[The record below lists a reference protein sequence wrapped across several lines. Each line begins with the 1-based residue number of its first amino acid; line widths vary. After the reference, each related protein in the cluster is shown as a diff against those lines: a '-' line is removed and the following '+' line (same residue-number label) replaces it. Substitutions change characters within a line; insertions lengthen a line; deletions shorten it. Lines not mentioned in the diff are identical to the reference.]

1 MLRGVSDQL
10 NVFITRCET
19 TGSRRCGV
27 KDLFHT
33 AGIRT
38 TYGSKLYAD
47 HVPTDDAVAWQRLRD
62 DGWTLAGKTNLHEF
76 AYGTSS
82 QNPWYGTVGNPHDPG
97 RVAGGSSGGSAAGI
111 VTGDFEM
118 GLGTD
123 TAGSIRI
130 PASWCGV
137 VGFKP
142 SHGAVP
148 SDGCFAL
155 VPWVDHIGPIA
166 GDVATCAETFAT
178 LARRP
183 PATAADPASLAAV
196 IVKELE
202 GVGVEESVSSAFAA
216 GVDRLREA
224 GVATSPT
231 DWERLPQ
238 GIVQMRLAAAAH
250 VHRRTFPAQR
260 ELYGADVAHKLE
272 RGLEPQTTAQ
282 QLERMADAE
291 AWKAGCRERLGGAQ
305 LVVMPTIPIGPP
317 PVDVDEVSLRGTVF
331 AHTQLFNHLGW
342 PSITIPCG
350 TDRDGLPV
358 GMMLSG
364 PGDDVVLGA
373 ALALEAAIRDPVAR

>member
-1 MLRGVSDQL
+1 MSDPL
-10 NVFITRCET
+10 NIFITRCDSGGT
-19 TGSRRCGV
+19 RRCGV

-33 AGIRT
+33 AGVRT
-38 TYGSKLYAD
+38 TYGSRLYRD
-47 HVPTDDAVAWQRLRD
+47 HVPANDAVAWSRLVT
-62 DGWTLAGKTNLHEF
+62 DGWTMAGKTNLHEF

-111 VTGDFEM
+111 VTGDFEL

-142 SHGAVP
+142 THGAVP
-148 SDGCFAL
+148 SDGCAAL
-155 VPWVDHIGPIA
+155 VPWVDHVGPIA
-166 GDVATCAETFAT
+166 ADTVTCADAFAV
-178 LARRP
+178 LAQRP
-183 PATAADPASLAAV
+183 RATALDPSSLAAV
-196 IVKELE
+196 V
-202 GVGVEESVSSAFAA
+202 VEAVAGITVDDSVAAAFA
-216 GVDRLREA
+216 GGIGRLREA
-224 GVATSPT
+224 GVAATPS
-231 DWERLPQ
+231 DWERLPL
-238 GIVQMRLAAAAH
+238 GIVQMRLTAAAH
-250 VHRRTFPAQR
+250 VHRSTFPAQR
-260 ELYGADVAHKLE
+260 ELYGPDVAFKLD
-272 RGLEPQTTAQ
+272 RGRVPLTEAE
-282 QLERMADAE
+282 QLGHMAE
-291 AWKAGCRERLGGAQ
+291 ADTWKAGCRERLGAAQ
-305 LVVMPTIPIGPP
+305 LVIMPTIPIGPP

-350 TDRDGLPV
+350 RDADGMPV

-373 ALALEAAIRDPVAR
+373 ALALEDAIRG

>member
-1 MLRGVSDQL
+1 VSDPL
-10 NVFITRCET
+10 NVFITRCDSSGT
-19 TGSRRCGV
+19 RRCGV

-38 TYGSKLYAD
+38 TYGSRVYGD
-47 HVPTDDAVAWQRLRD
+47 HVPTNDAVAWRRLAD

-148 SDGCFAL
+148 SDGCAAL
-155 VPWVDHIGPIA
+155 VPWVDHVGPIA
-166 GDVATCAETFAT
+166 ADVGTCAETFAV
-178 LARRP
+178 LAQRP
-183 PATAADPASLAAV
+183 RPTGIAPSSLTAVVVDAIDGITVEPSVAA
-196 IVKELE
+196 
-202 GVGVEESVSSAFAA
+202 AFA
-216 GVDRLREA
+216 GGIDRLREA
-224 GVATSPT
+224 GVATTTS
-231 DWERLPQ
+231 DWERLPV
-238 GIVQMRLAAAAH
+238 GTVQMRLTAAAH

-260 ELYGADVAHKLE
+260 ELYGADVAFKLD
-272 RGLEPQTTAQ
+272 RGRVPLTEAE
-282 QLERMADAE
+282 QLGHMAE
-291 AWKAGCRERLGGAQ
+291 AETWKAGCRKRLGGAQ
-305 LVVMPTIPIGPP
+305 LVIMPTIPIGPP

-350 TDRDGLPV
+350 RDADGMPV

-373 ALALEAAIRDPVAR
+373 ALALEGAIRGSY

>member
-1 MLRGVSDQL
+1 MSDPL
-10 NVFITRCET
+10 NIFITRCET
-19 TGSRRCGV
+19 SGSRRCGV

-33 AGIRT
+33 AGVRT
-38 TYGSKLYAD
+38 TYGSRVYGD
-47 HVPTDDAVAWQRLRD
+47 HVPAKDAVAWQRLAA

-82 QNPWYGTVGNPHDPG
+82 QNPWYGTIGNPHNPE

-142 SHGAVP
+142 SHAAVP

-166 GDVATCAETFAT
+166 ADVATCAETFAV
-178 LARRP
+178 LAQRP
-183 PATAADPASLAAV
+183 RATADDASSLTAVVVDAIDAITVEPSVAA
-196 IVKELE
+196 
-202 GVGVEESVSSAFAA
+202 AFAA
-216 GVDRLREA
+216 GIDRLREA
-224 GVATSPT
+224 GVSTTTS
-231 DWERLPQ
+231 DWERLPL
-238 GIVQMRLAAAAH
+238 GIVQMRLMAAAH
-250 VHRRTFPAQR
+250 VHRKTFPAQR
-260 ELYGADVAHKLE
+260 DLYGPDVAGKLD
-272 RGLEPQTTAQ
+272 RGLEPLDEAG
-282 QLERMADAE
+282 QLAHVAE
-291 AWKAGCRERLGGAQ
+291 AERWKDGCRQRLGGAQ
-305 LVVMPTIPIGPP
+305 LVIMPTIPIGPP
-317 PVDVDEVSLRGTVF
+317 PLDVDEVSLRGTVF

-342 PSITIPCG
+342 PSITSPCG
-350 TDRDGLPV
+350 RDADGMPV

-364 PGDDVVLGA
+364 PGDEVLLGA
-373 ALALEAAIRDPVAR
+373 ALALEGAIRG

>member
-1 MLRGVSDQL
+1 VSDPL
-10 NVFITRCET
+10 NVFITRCDSSGT
-19 TGSRRCGV
+19 RRCGV

-38 TYGSKLYAD
+38 TYGSRVYGD
-47 HVPTDDAVAWQRLRD
+47 HVPTNDAVAWRRLAD

-148 SDGCFAL
+148 SDGCAAL
-155 VPWVDHIGPIA
+155 VPWVDHVGPIA
-166 GDVATCAETFAT
+166 ADVGTCADTFAV
-178 LARRP
+178 LAQRP
-183 PATAADPASLAAV
+183 RATGIAPSSLAAV
-196 IVKELE
+196 VVDAID
-202 GVGVEESVSSAFAA
+202 GITVEPSVAAAFA
-216 GVDRLREA
+216 GGIDRLREA
-224 GVATSPT
+224 GVATTTS
-231 DWERLPQ
+231 DWERLPV
-238 GIVQMRLAAAAH
+238 GTVQMRLTAAAH

-260 ELYGADVAHKLE
+260 ELYGADVAFKLD
-272 RGLEPQTTAQ
+272 RGRVPLTEAE
-282 QLERMADAE
+282 QLGHMAE
-291 AWKAGCRERLGGAQ
+291 AETWKAGCRERLGGAQ
-305 LVVMPTIPIGPP
+305 LVIMPTIPIGPP

-350 TDRDGLPV
+350 RDADGMPV

-373 ALALEAAIRDPVAR
+373 ALALEEAIRGAY

>member
-1 MLRGVSDQL
+1 VSDPL
-10 NVFITRCET
+10 NIFITRCDASGT
-19 TGSRRCGV
+19 RRCGV

-33 AGIRT
+33 AGVRT
-38 TYGSKLYAD
+38 TYGSRVFGD
-47 HVPTDDAVAWQRLRD
+47 HVAADDAIAWRRLAD

-82 QNPWYGTVGNPHDPG
+82 QNPWYGTVGNPHDAS

-142 SHGAVP
+142 SHASVP

-166 GDVATCAETFAT
+166 NDVSTCAETFAV
-178 LARRP
+178 LAQRP
-183 PATAADPASLAAV
+183 RATALDASSLSAVVVDAVDGITVEDSVAA
-196 IVKELE
+196 
-202 GVGVEESVSSAFAA
+202 AFAA

-224 GVATSPT
+224 GVRTAAS
-231 DWERLPQ
+231 DWERLPL
-238 GIVQMRLAAAAH
+238 GTVQMRLMAAAH

-260 ELYGADVAHKLE
+260 AIYGADVAGKLD
-272 RGLEPQTTAQ
+272 RGREPLDVAG
-282 QLERMADAE
+282 QLAYLAEAE
-291 AWKAGCRERLGGAQ
+291 AWKEGCRQRLGGAQ
-305 LVVMPTIPIGPP
+305 LVIMPTIPLGPP
-317 PVDVDEVSLRGTVF
+317 PLDVDEVSLRGRVF

-342 PSITIPCG
+342 PSITVPCG
-350 TDRDGLPV
+350 RDADGLPV

-364 PGDDVVLGA
+364 PGDEVVLGA
-373 ALALEAAIRDPVAR
+373 ALALEQAIRG

>member
-1 MLRGVSDQL
+1 MSDPL
-10 NVFITRCET
+10 NVFITRCDS
-19 TGSRRCGV
+19 GGPRRCGV

-33 AGIRT
+33 AGVRT
-38 TYGSKLYAD
+38 TYGSRVYGD
-47 HVPTDDAVAWQRLRD
+47 HVPTKDAVAWRRLAD

-130 PASWCGV
+130 PSSWCGV

-166 GDVATCAETFAT
+166 ADVATCADTFAV
-178 LARRP
+178 LAARP
-183 PATAADPASLAAV
+183 RATALDPESLSAV
-196 IVKELE
+196 V
-202 GVGVEESVSSAFAA
+202 VGAIDGITVEESVASAFSA
-216 GVDRLREA
+216 GIDRLREA
-224 GVATSPT
+224 GVATTSS

-238 GIVQMRLAAAAH
+238 GSVQMRLTAAAH

-260 ELYGADVAHKLE
+260 ELYGADVAFKLD
-272 RGLEPQTTAQ
+272 RGRVPMTEAD
-282 QLERMADAE
+282 QLGHLAGAE
-291 AWKAGCRERLGGAQ
+291 TWKAGCRKRLGAAQ
-305 LVVMPTIPIGPP
+305 LVIMPTIPIGPP

-342 PSITIPCG
+342 PSMTIPCG
-350 TDRDGLPV
+350 RDADGLPV

-373 ALALEAAIRDPVAR
+373 ALALEQAIRGSYA

>member
-1 MLRGVSDQL
+1 VADPL
-10 NVFITRCET
+10 NVFITRCD
-19 TGSRRCGV
+19 GSGPRRCGV

-33 AGIRT
+33 AGVRT
-38 TYGSKLYAD
+38 TYGSRVYGD
-47 HVPTDDAVAWQRLRD
+47 HVPDRDAIAWRRLAD
-62 DGWTLAGKTNLHEF
+62 DGWTLAGKTNMHEF

-137 VGFKP
+137 VGYKP
-142 SHGAVP
+142 SHASVP

-166 GDVATCAETFAT
+166 ADVGTCADTFAV
-178 LARRP
+178 LATRP
-183 PATAADPASLAAV
+183 RAAALDASSLSAVVVDAAEGITPDPSVAA
-196 IVKELE
+196 
-202 GVGVEESVSSAFAA
+202 AFAA

-224 GVATSPT
+224 GVTTTPS

-238 GIVQMRLAAAAH
+238 GIVQMRLTAAAH
-250 VHRRTFPAQR
+250 VHRATFPAQR
-260 ELYGADVAHKLE
+260 ELYGADVAFKLD
-272 RGLEPQTTAQ
+272 RGRVPLTEAE
-282 QLERMADAE
+282 QLGHMAE
-291 AWKAGCRERLGGAQ
+291 AERWKDGCRTRLGGAQ
-305 LVVMPTIPIGPP
+305 LVIMPTIPIGPP

-350 TDRDGLPV
+350 RDADGMPV

-373 ALALEAAIRDPVAR
+373 ALALEQAVRGDY

>member
-1 MLRGVSDQL
+1 MSDPL
-10 NVFITRCET
+10 NIFITRCDSAGT
-19 TGSRRCGV
+19 RRCGV

-38 TYGSKLYAD
+38 TYGSRLYGD
-47 HVPTDDAVAWQRLRD
+47 HVPANDAAAWQRLRD

-111 VTGDFEM
+111 VTGEFEL

-137 VGFKP
+137 VGYKP
-142 SHGAVP
+142 THGVVP
-148 SDGCFAL
+148 SDGCAAL
-155 VPWVDHIGPIA
+155 VPWVDHVGPIA
-166 GDVATCAETFAT
+166 ADVATCADTFAV
-178 LARRP
+178 LAARP
-183 PATAADPASLAAV
+183 RATALDAS
-196 IVKELE
+196 
-202 GVGVEESVSSAFAA
+202 SVSAVVVDAIDGITVEDSVAAAFA
-216 GVDRLREA
+216 GGIDRLREA
-224 GVATSPT
+224 GVATAASG
-231 DWERLPQ
+231 WARLPL
-238 GIVQMRLAAAAH
+238 GIVQMRLMAAAH

-260 ELYGADVAHKLE
+260 ELYGPDVAFKLD
-272 RGLEPQTTAQ
+272 RGRVPLDEAG
-282 QLERMADAE
+282 QLAHMVEAE
-291 AWKAGCRERLGGAQ
+291 AWKAGCRERLGAAQ
-305 LVVMPTIPIGPP
+305 LVIMPTIPIGPP

-350 TDRDGLPV
+350 RDADGMPV

-364 PGDDVVLGA
+364 PGDDIVLGA
-373 ALALEAAIRDPVAR
+373 ALALEGAIRGSD

>member
-1 MLRGVSDQL
+1 MSDPL
-10 NVFITRCET
+10 NVFITRCDSSGT
-19 TGSRRCGV
+19 RRCGV

-33 AGIRT
+33 AGVRT
-38 TYGSKLYAD
+38 TYGSRVYGD
-47 HVPTDDAVAWQRLRD
+47 HVPTKDAVAWRRLAD

-155 VPWVDHIGPIA
+155 APWVDHIGPIA
-166 GDVATCAETFAT
+166 ADVATCADTFAV
-178 LARRP
+178 LAARP
-183 PATAADPASLAAV
+183 RATALDPASLSAVVVGAIDGITVAA
-196 IVKELE
+196 
-202 GVGVEESVSSAFAA
+202 SVASAFEG

-224 GVATSPT
+224 GVATTAS
-231 DWERLPQ
+231 DWERLPI
-238 GIVQMRLAAAAH
+238 GTVQMRLTAAAH

-260 ELYGADVAHKLE
+260 ELYGADVAFKLD
-272 RGLEPQTTAQ
+272 RGRLPMTVAE
-282 QLERMADAE
+282 QLGHLAE
-291 AWKAGCRERLGGAQ
+291 AETWKAGCRERVGAAQ
-305 LVVMPTIPIGPP
+305 LVIMPTIPIGPP

-350 TDRDGLPV
+350 RDADGMPV

-373 ALALEAAIRDPVAR
+373 ALALEQAIRGSYA

>member
-1 MLRGVSDQL
+1 VSDPL
-10 NVFITRCET
+10 NVFITRCDSSGT
-19 TGSRRCGV
+19 RRCGV

-33 AGIRT
+33 AGVRT
-38 TYGSKLYAD
+38 TYGSRVYGD
-47 HVPTDDAVAWQRLRD
+47 HVPAKDAAAWRRLAD

-148 SDGCFAL
+148 SGGCFAL

-166 GDVATCAETFAT
+166 ADVATCADAFAV
-178 LARRP
+178 LAARP
-183 PATAADPASLAAV
+183 RATALDPASLSAV
-196 IVKELE
+196 V
-202 GVGVEESVSSAFAA
+202 VGAIDGITVADSVASAFED
-216 GVDRLREA
+216 GIDRLREA
-224 GVATSPT
+224 GVATTAS
-231 DWERLPQ
+231 DWERLPV
-238 GIVQMRLAAAAH
+238 GTVQMRLTAAAH
-250 VHRRTFPAQR
+250 VHRQTFPAQR
-260 ELYGADVAHKLE
+260 ELYGADVAFKLD
-272 RGLEPQTTAQ
+272 RGRLPMTVAE
-282 QLERMADAE
+282 QLGHLAE
-291 AWKAGCRERLGGAQ
+291 AERWKAGCRERVGAAQ
-305 LVVMPTIPIGPP
+305 LVIMPTIPIGPP

-350 TDRDGLPV
+350 RDADGMPV

-364 PGDDVVLGA
+364 PGDDIVLGA
-373 ALALEAAIRDPVAR
+373 ALALEQAIRGSYA